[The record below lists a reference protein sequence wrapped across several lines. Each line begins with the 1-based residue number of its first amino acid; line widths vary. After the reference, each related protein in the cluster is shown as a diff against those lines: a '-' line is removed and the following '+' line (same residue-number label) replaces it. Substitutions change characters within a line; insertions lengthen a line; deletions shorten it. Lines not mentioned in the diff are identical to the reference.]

1 MTGDK
6 KCDNFLIPNIPGVK
20 IPGLKTEAYKKSF
33 SDSVIQR
40 FSGSVVQWLSGSI
53 DRRWAYLSPLILS
66 PLCEIWFVHMF
77 ISSFQTLNFKV

>member
-40 FSGSVVQWLSGSI
+40 FSGSVVQWFSG
-53 DRRWAYLSPLILS
+53 
-66 PLCEIWFVHMF
+66 
-77 ISSFQTLNFKV
+77 